1 MLFERCLACR
11 SLLPRTA
18 TGDDTYILCEINVS
32 CVTPFPHTAPPE
44 VARLVYERLRAPT
57 KGIA

>member
-1 MLFERCLACR
+1 MVCCARAHIREF
-11 SLLPRTA
+11 
-18 TGDDTYILCEINVS
+18 NVN
-32 CVTPFPHTAPPE
+32 CVMPFPHTAPSE